1 MTSFLERESK
11 MRKKEFL
18 KRLSNALSDMP
29 RSERNDIIDYYD
41 ELIEDRLDR
50 SRISE
55 SEVIREL
62 GSIEDIARRVR
73 SKDSGHT
80 RIHYDEYEPSKRSSN
95 KRTSGLGILVLI
107 LLIPLWIVLFAVLF
121 SLIITVIAGTI
132 GVFVG
137 GCASIIFGCMS
148 LGETLTMGLFEIGL
162 GIFIIGAIVLLSPI
176 IIKLI
181 VWLVKLL
188 VKFINWLCH
197 GRSGR

>member
-1 MTSFLERESK
+1 MISFLERESK

-29 RSERNDIIDYYD
+29 RSERYDVIDYYD

-50 SRISE
+50 GRISE

-62 GSIEDIARRVR
+62 GSVDDIARRVR
-73 SKDSGHT
+73 TKDTGKI
-80 RIHYDEYEPSKRSSN
+80 RYDEEEPRRRAAKEHTN
-95 KRTSGLGILVLI
+95 GLGIVVLI
-107 LLIPLWIVLFAVLF
+107 LLIPLWIVLFAIYF
-121 SLIITVIAGTI
+121 SLIISVIAGTV

-148 LGETLTMGLFEIGL
+148 LGTSLTMGLFEIGL
-162 GIFIIGAIVLLSPI
+162 GILIIGAIVLLSPI
-176 IIKLI
+176 IIKII